1 MIKWQ
6 SFIILRIPYSIPS
19 CLDATA
25 HNNQK
30 GPQRPSLNKR
40 QHIEDGMTTEM
51 ASTDPLSMFHGS
63 DEALNLLPLWFRNC
77 EPWEKIMDNSKATM
91 LSHQLHCPSK
101 YQSAN
106 IGQIWF
112 KMSLD
117 HETNNWSIVSRITKI
132 YFAMLYCHGR
142 LCYNLLMIKYN
153 PQHNETV
160 LFTYNAAFLSQCTL
174 RTKLY
179 CA

>member
-1 MIKWQ
+1 MIKRQ
-6 SFIILRIPYSIPS
+6 SFIILRIPYSIPG
-19 CLDATA
+19 CFDATA
-25 HNNQK
+25 DDNQK
-30 GPQRPSLNKR
+30 GPRGHRSINDSTLR
-40 QHIEDGMTTEM
+40 TTEM

-77 EPWEKIMDNSKATM
+77 EPWEKIINNSKATM

-117 HETNNWSIVSRITKI
+117 HKANNWSIVSRITKLS
-132 YFAMLYCHGR
+132 FVMPYCHCR
-142 LCYNLLMIKYN
+142 LCYDLLMIKYN
-153 PQHNETV
+153 PQHNKIA
-160 LFTYNAAFLSQCTL
+160 LFTYNTTYISRRTL
-174 RTKLY
+174 RTKL
-179 CA
+179 CNG